1 MELWELLGIRPG
13 LTAVIGSGG
22 KTWKLRIDSE
32 DSTTASFHKPEQPEN
47 PNDARLPVYPMK
59 SRTIPF
65 PSFCP
70 CSSDKEADHAAGRFF
85 RPKPSMK
92 KTGKILQ

>member
-1 MELWELLGIRPG
+1 MER
-13 LTAVIGSGG
+13 
-22 KTWKLRIDSE
+22 KLRIDSE

-85 RPKPSMK
+85 RPGPSMK
-92 KTGKILQ
+92 KKPGKFFDKIEETVFIYFVHPNINDA